1 MSNAVSQVCGTEE
14 TLDYRPPPSLPN
26 VLKRPMP
33 LARGI
38 HQRRHELRNLKRKI
52 AMIVNWITA
61 NIDAGK
67 QESLSHR
74 TSQET
79 RNLQRA
85 HSALDLGDSPLA
97 PTCPST
103 LDDGTHLGP
112 PGFPLG
118 ASLPTDLRSQSCSSR
133 CLTWELCYVPRPP
146 PSKSRRFHKF
156 TNQDNEKL
164 QKDSVLSIPT
174 ICIAVLSI
182 GTKVKVG

>member
-85 HSALDLGDSPLA
+85 HPALDLGDSQP
-97 PTCPST
+97 PST
-103 LDDGTHLGP
+103 LDDGTHLGS
-112 PGFPLG
+112 PGSPLG

-146 PSKSRRFHKF
+146 PSESRRFHKF

-164 QKDSVLSIPT
+164 QKDSVLSIAT
-174 ICIAVLSI
+174 ISTAVLSI
-182 GTKVKVG
+182 GTKGKVG